1 MLKPYLNKVLDGQN
15 LSESEMDSLLV
26 LLTGSEVSFAQAGAI
41 LAALRMK
48 GESVSELVGGAQMLR
63 RKATFI
69 DCGGREVVDIVG
81 TGGDGGISFNI
92 STTSSLVAAGAGV
105 PIAKHGNRAVS
116 GKCGAADVLAELGFN
131 LEVSVAAMEN
141 SICEYGIGFMFAQKM
156 HPILAKVG
164 PLRRELGVRSIFN
177 MLGPLCNPAG
187 ATRMVLGVFD
197 NRLTELFAGA
207 LQGLGVKHA
216 LVVHGNDG
224 LDEISC
230 CDSTRVSE
238 LKDGKIS
245 SYEIYPEML
254 LGETFD
260 LSEIAGGD
268 IADNAAILQAVLT
281 GEERGACR
289 SVVLLNAAA
298 ACYVGGLADSLA
310 DGICLAEKAIDEGKA
325 VEKLQIL
332 IRESKIA

>member
-1 MLKPYLNKVLDGQN
+1 MLKPYLEKVLSGQD
-15 LSESEMDSLLV
+15 LSNTEMDALLE
-26 LLTGSEVSFAQAGAI
+26 LLTGNEVSFAQAGAI

-48 GESVSELVGGAQMLR
+48 GESVSELIGGAQMLR
-63 RKATFI
+63 RNGTFI

-92 STTSSLVAAGAGV
+92 STTSALVAAGAGV
-105 PIAKHGNRAVS
+105 VIAKHGNRAVS

-131 LEVSVAAMEN
+131 LEVTPAAMEN
-141 SICEYGIGFMFAQKM
+141 SISEHGIGFMFAQKL
-156 HPILAKVG
+156 HPKFARVA
-164 PLRRELGVRSIFN
+164 PLRRELGIRTIFN
-177 MLGPLCNPAG
+177 MFGPLCNPAG
-187 ATRMVLGVFD
+187 ATRMVVGVFD

-230 CDSTRVSE
+230 CDTTRVSE
-238 LKDGKIS
+238 LKDGRIT

-254 LGETFD
+254 LGETFE

-268 IADNAAILQAVLT
+268 SRQNAAILKSVLN
-281 GEERGACR
+281 GEDCGAR
-289 SVVLLNAAA
+289 RAIVLLNAAA
-298 ACYVGGLADSLA
+298 ACYVAGLADSLA
-310 DGICLAEKAIDEGKA
+310 DGIHLAEKSIDEGKA
-325 VEKLQIL
+325 AEKLRIL
-332 IRESKIA
+332 IQESRTA